1 MSWRTLL
8 AGALADLAPLQ
19 VDALHGLAPRPICAL
34 DAAALDATAVALA
47 HTGLPQTIVQ
57 LCAVH
62 ATPSSPAQLAVVMD
76 ALNDLDAAQARTL
89 LARVRD
95 FIAPRIVVI
104 ATAHC
109 ALDLLAFLSIGFE
122 ALGVDT
128 TENIA
133 IYQFD
138 LNTYKQV
145 PDWLNARHWAH
156 PERWKP

>member
-1 MSWRTLL
+1 MSWQATLSEILQRIAPQPIVALDGAAFHVTATLL
-8 AGALADLAPLQ
+8 PDANIALATVTMPLEK
-19 VDALHGLAPRPICAL
+19 
-34 DAAALDATAVALA
+34 
-47 HTGLPQTIVQ
+47 
-57 LCAVH
+57 
-62 ATPSSPAQLAVVMD
+62 PASLAVVMD
-76 ALNDLDAAQARTL
+76 ALKDLDAAQARTL

-104 ATAHC
+104 ATAQC
-109 ALDLLAFLSIGFE
+109 TLDRLAFLGIGYDVL
-122 ALGVDT
+122 AVDE

-138 LNTYKQV
+138 LSTYKQV